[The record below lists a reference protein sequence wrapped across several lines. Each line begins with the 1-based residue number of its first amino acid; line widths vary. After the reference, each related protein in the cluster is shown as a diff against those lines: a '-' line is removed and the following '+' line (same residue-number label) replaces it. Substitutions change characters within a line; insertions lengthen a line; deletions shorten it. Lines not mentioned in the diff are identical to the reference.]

1 MKYKTVL
8 FTKDFIKQ
16 IKTSKDTINIFCG
29 ASIRVKYLIKKYSL
43 FNQINYILD
52 NFSNEKYFL
61 DIPIIRFSDLIN
73 MDKKLFILC
82 GSHQKTFYKQINTI
96 PHSDYIFEFN
106 RKALPLLFND
116 NFTFEVEVPNF
127 QSGFGIENR
136 NIFAKSL
143 INELLLFNQKISTI
157 PIKPKNEEFLKKR
170 VVKQNSLLF
179 SYHGIGDKNF
189 GKIHYKEGYFFDL
202 ITYDD
207 TGYSGWS
214 SLCSDEKE
222 IERIKQIDI
231 KKAEKDFL
239 YYKAKYID
247 KNRSKYEQPDID
259 DVLFPKEFVFI
270 PLQIFTDSVMAKSYF
285 EPMEWFRKTVEFLTK
300 KNINIV
306 IKRHPRCYLKE
317 VEAEL
322 EKLKNQKNITIYSGS
337 IHHAINKCSVVYTIN
352 SGSGFEAL
360 FHLKPVVTF
369 GEVDYQ
375 SATFNIKDFKE
386 LEANP
391 IPALSEEKIIYIK
404 QFLSYYMREK
414 NININSKKSI
424 EKFIDNFVLR
434 YLNSLLKDN
443 KI

>member
-1 MKYKTVL
+1 MILKTNNL
-8 FTKDFIKQ
+8 IQKIKQ
-16 IKTSKDTINIFCG
+16 SDKKIVFCG
-29 ASIRVKYLIKKYSL
+29 ASSRTKYLLENFKLQSKCS
-43 FNQINYILD
+43 YIFD
-52 NFSNEKYFL
+52 NFSNEKSFL
-61 DIPIIRFSDLIN
+61 DISIINYKEFKTIENKLAVICGNHIADFYAQIKNLDCEILIEFS
-73 MDKKLFILC
+73 KLKE
-82 GSHQKTFYKQINTI
+82 KT
-96 PHSDYIFEFN
+96 IFP
-106 RKALPLLFND
+106 K
-116 NFTFEVEVPNF
+116 NFVFEVE
-127 QSGFGIENR
+127 SYDSIRR
-136 NIFAKSL
+136 NKKEARSVFVKKL
-143 INELLLFNQKISTI
+143 IAELLLFNEKIE
-157 PIKPKNEEFLKKR
+157 IKPLKDSNETYTTKR
-170 VVKQNSLLF
+170 VAKKNSFLF
-179 SYHGIGDKNF
+179 SDHGIGDKHI
-189 GKIHYKEGYFFDL
+189 GKIHTKDGYFYDL

-207 TGYSGWS
+207 MGYSGWS
-214 SLCSDEKE
+214 SLCKDEKE
-222 IERIKQIDI
+222 IEKIKQIDV
-231 KKAEKDFL
+231 KQAEKDFL
-239 YYKAKYID
+239 YYNAKYID
-247 KNRSKYEQPDID
+247 RNRSKYEQPDID
-259 DVLFPKEFVFI
+259 DVLFPKKFVFI

-285 EPMEWFRKTVEFLTK
+285 EPMEWFQKTVEFLSQ

-322 EKLKNQKNITIYSGS
+322 EKLKNQKNINIYSGS
-337 IHHAINKCSVVYTIN
+337 IHQAISKCSAVYTIN

-391 IPALSEEKIIYIK
+391 IPVLSEEKIIYIK

-424 EKFIDNFVLR
+424 EKFVDSFVLR

>member
-1 MKYKTVL
+1 MILYTKEFIQEIKKSKKT
-8 FTKDFIKQ
+8 
-16 IKTSKDTINIFCG
+16 TILCG
-29 ASIRVKYLIKKYSL
+29 ASNRSKELINQHNL
-43 FNQINYILD
+43 FKQVDYILD
-52 NFSNEKYFL
+52 NYSSKKDLYN
-61 DIPIIRFSDLIN
+61 IPILNFDDIKKIKNKSFFICGNHELEFIKQLKKYEIFIEFSKSTLE
-73 MDKKLFILC
+73 ILP
-82 GSHQKTFYKQINTI
+82 KNFF
-96 PHSDYIFEFN
+96 FELEVADFQGN
-106 RKALPLLFND
+106 HG
-116 NFTFEVEVPNF
+116 FETCHFFVPK
-127 QSGFGIENR
+127 I
-136 NIFAKSL
+136 
-143 INELLLFNQKISTI
+143 INELLRYNQKIVTV
-157 PIKPKNEEFLKKR
+157 PTKHTNESYFKKR
-170 VVKQNSLLF
+170 EIKENSLIF
-179 SYHGIGDKNF
+179 SYHSFATSDLK
-189 GKIHYKEGYFFDL
+189 KVHYKEGYFFDL
-202 ITYDD
+202 INIDAM
-207 TGYSGWS
+207 GYSGWS

-222 IERIKQIDI
+222 IEKIKQIDI

-337 IHHAINKCSVVYTIN
+337 IHQAISKCSAVYTIN

-391 IPALSEEKIIYIK
+391 IPVLSEEKIIYIK

-424 EKFIDNFVLR
+424 EKFVDSFVLR